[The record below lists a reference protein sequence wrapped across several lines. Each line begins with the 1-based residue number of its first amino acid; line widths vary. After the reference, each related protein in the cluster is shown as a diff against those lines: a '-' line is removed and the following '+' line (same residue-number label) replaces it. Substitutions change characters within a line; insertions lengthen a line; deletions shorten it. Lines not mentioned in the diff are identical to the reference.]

1 MCEFETRLVA
11 WIDRELD
18 AVAAREV
25 ELHLGSCQDCFAKV
39 AAYREVSTA
48 FAAYFAQPVVTP
60 KWSRPGVAASLGALG
75 AAAAAVMTFW
85 MLRPLPLAPPP
96 VPKLAEPAPAIAYV
110 KQPPIPAPRSVVRSR
125 PHSSSDAVPANATAV
140 EAQPTI
146 EIAIPADA
154 VFAPGAF
161 PTGFTFAADLS
172 VRGDGSPETLRV
184 RPATFLK

>member
-1 MCEFETRLVA
+1 MCEFETKLVA

-18 AVAAREV
+18 AATARDV
-25 ELHLGSCQDCFAKV
+25 ELHLEACHDCSARV

-48 FAAYFAQPVVTP
+48 FAAYFEQPVVTP
-60 KWSRPGVAASLGALG
+60 KRSRTAITASFLGLG
-75 AAAAAVMTFW
+75 AATAAAITLW
-85 MLRPLPLAPPP
+85 MFRPLPVAPPSL
-96 VPKLAEPAPAIAYV
+96 PKLTGPAPAIAYV
-110 KQPPIPAPRSVVRSR
+110 KQPAAPAQVSVPRHRPISR
-125 PHSSSDAVPANATAV
+125 PAMLANAASV
-140 EAQPTI
+140 ETQPTI

-172 VRGDGSPETLRV
+172 IRGDGSPETLRV